1 MFPLST
7 VLFPH
12 APLALHVFEPR
23 YQALV
28 ADCLA
33 GDGELGV
40 VLITRGSEVGGGD
53 ERAGVGTLARIEA
66 ASPLPGGRWAISTA
80 GLRRLRVVEWLAD
93 DPYPR
98 AVVEDHPSPEDDP
111 AGAAGRVVDLD
122 GPLGEATAA
131 VRRARALLSET
142 GRVPAPAPVPVLHS
156 EPGAAAWQVC
166 ALAALTPLDAQRLLA
181 IDGHAERLAEV
192 TALASALAQDLERLL
207 AAGG

>member
-53 ERAGVGTLARIEA
+53 ERAGVGTVARVQE
-66 ASPLPGGRWAISTA
+66 ASPLPGGRWALSTA
-80 GLRRLRVVEWLAD
+80 GVGRIGVVEWLPD
-93 DPYPR
+93 RPYPLAR
-98 AVVEDHPSPEDDP
+98 VEDRPAPDGGPEG
-111 AGAAGRVVDLD
+111 GAALR
-122 GPLGEATAA
+122 EALEEAAAA

-142 GRVPAPAPVPVLHS
+142 GRAPALAAGTALSPD
-156 EPGAAAWQVC
+156 PGVAAWEVC
-166 ALAALTPLDAQRLLA
+166 ALAALTPMDAQRLLVL
-181 IDGHAERLAEV
+181 DGHAERLAEV
-192 TALASALAQDLERLL
+192 TALATALADDLARML
-207 AAGG
+207 AGG

>member
-53 ERAGVGTLARIEA
+53 ERAEVGTLARIEA
-66 ASPLPGGRWAISTA
+66 ASPLPGGRWALSTA
-80 GLRRLRVVEWLAD
+80 GVRRIAVVAWLPD
-93 DPYPR
+93 DPYPL
-98 AVVEDHPSPEDDP
+98 AVVEDHPADADPGP
-111 AGAAGRVVDLD
+111 AGGDGTDPGDALAKAAV
-122 GPLGEATAA
+122 A

-142 GRVPAPAPVPVLHS
+142 GRVPAPA
-156 EPGAAAWQVC
+156 GAPLDPDPSVAAWQVC
-166 ALAALTPLDAQRLLA
+166 ALAPVTSLDAQRLLA
-181 IDGHAERLAEV
+181 IDGHAARMAEV
-192 TALASALAQDLERLL
+192 LALAAALADDLERLL